1 MIQLKNKETISA
13 ISGGVR
19 MDENGN
25 GCIPPF
31 INFPPF
37 IIKW

>member
-1 MIQLKNKETISA
+1 MTQLKNKETILA

-31 INFPPF
+31 INFPSF
-37 IIKW
+37 ITKR

>member
-1 MIQLKNKETISA
+1 MIELQNKEMIA
-13 ISGGVR
+13 NIFGGVY

-31 INFPPF
+31 IV
-37 IIKW
+37 IQL